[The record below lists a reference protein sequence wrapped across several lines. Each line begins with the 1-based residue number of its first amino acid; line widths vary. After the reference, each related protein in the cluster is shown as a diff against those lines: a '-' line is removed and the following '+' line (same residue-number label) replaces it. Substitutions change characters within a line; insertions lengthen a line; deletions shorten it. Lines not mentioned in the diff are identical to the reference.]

1 MPHNEVVDK
10 IKGSVD
16 IVEVI
21 GERIPLKKSG
31 KYYKALCPFH
41 QEKTPSFFVSP
52 DLQIYHCFGCGASGD
67 VIKFLQEYDKISFGE
82 ALKLL
87 ADRAGIKL
95 GGQFEEHNDL
105 YKANEEAAEIYHNYL
120 FANASAINYL
130 KKRKISEETIKQ
142 FKLGYSPNGSYIKRK
157 LVGKYGEKTLLSAGL
172 LTRSD
177 SGVIDKFRNR
187 IIFPLFSI
195 SGKIMGFGGRIL
207 GTGKPKYLN
216 SPETP
221 IYSKGRTF
229 YSLYHSRDSILK
241 SKSLILVE
249 GYFDYLTMFQAG
261 YQNILAS
268 LGTSLT
274 ENHAQIIGRYA
285 DKVFLFFDNDEAG
298 SKATNRNLGILIDK
312 GVEIRLCITDKGK
325 DPDEII
331 ISQGPEAIKYIINNS
346 YELLDYIIGLYR
358 KSYDF
363 TNASHLSRVVH
374 SMNEMLSRIHDPV
387 TFNVYKRRIA
397 RELMIEEDLLK
408 PGKKSDAESTIKETN
423 LSNEKK
429 IELILLAYILGS
441 PDEITEM
448 PEIEFEEFS
457 LPPLREAIRT
467 LKSGNPLDKDT
478 IVNQLST
485 EEKSILIKF
494 MDYGVSDPTVVIRRY
509 RLHNINKKIK
519 NITLRIKELEE
530 KGESV
535 SELLKEQQYL
545 LQEKFHLQKEG

>member
-1 MPHNEVVDK
+1 MPHNEVVNK
-10 IKGSVD
+10 IKESVD
-16 IVEVI
+16 IIEVI

-41 QEKTPSFFVSP
+41 REKTPSFFVSP

-95 GGQFEEHNDL
+95 GGQYEEHNDL
-105 YKANEEAAEIYHNYL
+105 YKVNEEAAEIYHNYL
-120 FANASAINYL
+120 FSNVSAINYL
-130 KKRKISEETIKQ
+130 KKRKINKEIIKQ
-142 FKLGYSPNGSYIKRK
+142 FKLGYAPNGSYIKRK
-157 LVGKYGEKTLLSAGL
+157 LIGRYGEQTLLSAGL
-172 LTRSD
+172 LTKSD

-187 IIFPLFSI
+187 IIFPLFSL

-207 GTGKPKYLN
+207 GMGKPKYLN

-221 IYSKGRTF
+221 IYSKGKTF

-261 YQNILAS
+261 YKNILAP

-274 ENHAQIIGRYA
+274 ENQAQIIGRYA

-331 ISQGPEAIKYIINNS
+331 NSQGPEAIKHIIENAF
-346 YELLDYIIGLYR
+346 ELLDYILGLYR
-358 KSYDF
+358 KNYDL
-363 TNASHLSRVVH
+363 TNASHLAKVVH
-374 SMNEMLSRIHDPV
+374 SMNEMLTRIHDPV
-387 TFNVYKRRIA
+387 TFNIYKRRIA
-397 RELMIEEDLLK
+397 RDLMIEEDLLK
-408 PGKKSDAESTIKETN
+408 PSKKSDIESKIEKTN

-429 IELILLAYILGS
+429 IELTLLAYILDS
-441 PDEITEM
+441 PEELTDI

-457 LPPLREAIRT
+457 LPPLREAIRN
-467 LKSGNPLDKDT
+467 LKSGNPLDKDS

-485 EEKSILIKF
+485 EEKSILLKF

-509 RLHNINKKIK
+509 RLHNIDKKIK
-519 NITLRIKELEE
+519 NITFKIREQEK

-535 SELLKEQQYL
+535 SELLKKQQYL
-545 LQEKFHLQKEG
+545 LQEKFRLQKEG

>member
-1 MPHNEVVDK
+1 MPHNEVVNK
-10 IKGSVD
+10 IKESVD
-16 IVEVI
+16 IVEVV

-41 QEKTPSFFVSP
+41 REKTPSFFVSP

-95 GGQFEEHNDL
+95 GGQYEEHNDL
-105 YKANEEAAEIYHNYL
+105 YKVNEEAAEIYHNYL
-120 FANASAINYL
+120 FANVSAINYL
-130 KKRKISEETIKQ
+130 KKRKINDEIIKQ
-142 FKLGYSPNGSYIKRK
+142 FKLGYAPNGSYIKGK
-157 LVGKYGEKTLLSAGL
+157 LIGKYGEQTLLSAGL
-172 LTRSD
+172 LTKSD

-187 IIFPLFSI
+187 IIFPLFSL

-207 GTGKPKYLN
+207 GTGRPKYLN

-221 IYSKGRTF
+221 IYSKGKTF
-229 YSLYHSRDSILK
+229 YSLYHSRNSILK

-261 YQNILAS
+261 YKNILAP

-274 ENHAQIIGRYA
+274 ENQAQILGRYA
-285 DKVFLFFDNDEAG
+285 NKVFLFFDNDEAG

-331 ISQGPEAIKYIINNS
+331 NSQGPEAIKHIIENS
-346 YELLDYIIGLYR
+346 FELLDYILELYR
-358 KSYDF
+358 KNYDL
-363 TNASHLSRVVH
+363 TNASHLTKVVH
-374 SMNEMLSRIHDPV
+374 SMNEMLTRIHDPV

-397 RELMIEEDLLK
+397 RDLMIEEDLLK
-408 PGKKSDAESTIKETN
+408 PNKKSDIESKIEKTN

-429 IELILLAYILGS
+429 SELTLLAYILDS
-441 PDEITEM
+441 PEELTVM

-457 LPPLREAIRT
+457 LPPLREAIRN
-467 LKSGNPLDKDT
+467 LKSGNPLDKDS

-485 EEKSILIKF
+485 EEKSILLKF
-494 MDYGVSDPTVVIRRY
+494 MDYGVSDPTVVIRRH
-509 RLHNINKKIK
+509 RLHNIDKKIK
-519 NITLRIKELEE
+519 NITLKIREQEK

-545 LQEKFHLQKEG
+545 LQEKFRLQKEG

>member
-1 MPHNEVVDK
+1 MPHNEVVNK
-10 IKGSVD
+10 IKESVD
-16 IVEVI
+16 IVEVV

-41 QEKTPSFFVSP
+41 REKTPSFFVSP

-95 GGQFEEHNDL
+95 GGQYEKHNDL
-105 YKANEEAAEIYHNYL
+105 YKVNEEAAEIYHNYL
-120 FANASAINYL
+120 FANVSAINYL
-130 KKRKISEETIKQ
+130 KKRKINDEIIKQ
-142 FKLGYSPNGSYIKRK
+142 FKLGYAPNGSYIKGK
-157 LVGKYGEKTLLSAGL
+157 LIGKYGEQTLLSAGL
-172 LTRSD
+172 LTKSD

-187 IIFPLFSI
+187 IIFPLFSL

-207 GTGKPKYLN
+207 GTGRPKYLN

-221 IYSKGRTF
+221 IYSKGKTF
-229 YSLYHSRDSILK
+229 YSLYHSRNSILK

-261 YQNILAS
+261 YKNILAP

-274 ENHAQIIGRYA
+274 ENQAQILGRYA
-285 DKVFLFFDNDEAG
+285 NKVFLFFDNDEAG

-331 ISQGPEAIKYIINNS
+331 NSQGPEAIKHIIENS
-346 YELLDYIIGLYR
+346 FELLDYILELYR
-358 KSYDF
+358 KNYDL
-363 TNASHLSRVVH
+363 TNASHLTKVVH
-374 SMNEMLSRIHDPV
+374 SMNEMLTRIHDPV

-397 RELMIEEDLLK
+397 RDLMIEEDLLK
-408 PGKKSDAESTIKETN
+408 PNKKSDIESKIEKTN

-429 IELILLAYILGS
+429 SELTLLAYILDS
-441 PDEITEM
+441 PEELTVM

-457 LPPLREAIRT
+457 LPPLREAIRN
-467 LKSGNPLDKDT
+467 LKSGNPLDKDS

-485 EEKSILIKF
+485 EEKSILLKF
-494 MDYGVSDPTVVIRRY
+494 MDYGVSDPTVVIRRH
-509 RLHNINKKIK
+509 RLHNIDKKIK
-519 NITLRIKELEE
+519 NITLKIREQEK

-545 LQEKFHLQKEG
+545 LQEKFRLQKEG

>member
-1 MPHNEVVDK
+1 MPHNEVVNK
-10 IKGSVD
+10 IKESVD

-41 QEKTPSFFVSP
+41 REKTPSFFVSP

-95 GGQFEEHNDL
+95 GGQYEEHNDL
-105 YKANEEAAEIYHNYL
+105 YKVNEEAAEIYHNYL
-120 FANASAINYL
+120 FANVSAINYL
-130 KKRKISEETIKQ
+130 KKRKINDEIIKQ
-142 FKLGYSPNGSYIKRK
+142 FKLGYAPNGSYIKGK
-157 LVGKYGEKTLLSAGL
+157 LIGKYGEQTLLSAGL
-172 LTRSD
+172 LTKSD
-177 SGVIDKFRNR
+177 SGLIDKFRNR
-187 IIFPLFSI
+187 IIFPLFSL

-207 GTGKPKYLN
+207 GTGRPKYLN

-221 IYSKGRTF
+221 IYSKGKTF
-229 YSLYHSRDSILK
+229 YSLYHSRNSILK

-261 YQNILAS
+261 YKNILAP

-274 ENHAQIIGRYA
+274 ENQAQILGRYA
-285 DKVFLFFDNDEAG
+285 NKVFLFFDNDEAG

-331 ISQGPEAIKYIINNS
+331 NSQGPEAIKHIIENS
-346 YELLDYIIGLYR
+346 FELLDYILELYR
-358 KSYDF
+358 KNYDL
-363 TNASHLSRVVH
+363 TNASHLTKVVH
-374 SMNEMLSRIHDPV
+374 SMNEMLTRIHDPV

-397 RELMIEEDLLK
+397 RDLMIEEDLLK
-408 PGKKSDAESTIKETN
+408 PNKKSDIESKIEKTN

-429 IELILLAYILGS
+429 SELPLLAYILDS
-441 PDEITEM
+441 PEELTVM

-457 LPPLREAIRT
+457 LPPLREAIRN
-467 LKSGNPLDKDT
+467 LKSGNPLDKDS

-485 EEKSILIKF
+485 EEKSILLKF
-494 MDYGVSDPTVVIRRY
+494 MDYGVSDPTVVIRKH
-509 RLHNINKKIK
+509 RLHKIDKKIK
-519 NITLRIKELEE
+519 NITLKIREQEK

-545 LQEKFHLQKEG
+545 LQEKFRLQKEG